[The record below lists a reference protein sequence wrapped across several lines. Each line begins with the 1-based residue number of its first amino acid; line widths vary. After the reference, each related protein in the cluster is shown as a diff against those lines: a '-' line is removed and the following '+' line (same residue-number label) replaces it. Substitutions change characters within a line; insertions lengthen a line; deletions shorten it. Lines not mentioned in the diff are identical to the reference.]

1 MKTLLYLKHL
11 YVLLFLTL
19 SLQSFVTSISI
30 QKYPGVIR
38 MKLKRNSVSIFKIC
52 LTFMMIKN
60 DYIKIIDNYFTE
72 FYKKLYLKT
81 RKF

>member
-19 SLQSFVTSISI
+19 SLQSFVASISI

-38 MKLKRNSVSIFKIC
+38 MKLRRNSVSIRKIH
-52 LTFMMIKN
+52 LIFMTIKN
-60 DYIKIIDNYFTE
+60 GKMKLIDNY
-72 FYKKLYLKT
+72 
-81 RKF
+81 

>member
-19 SLQSFVTSISI
+19 SLQSFVASISI

-38 MKLKRNSVSIFKIC
+38 MKLRRNSVSIRKIH
-52 LTFMMIKN
+52 LTLMIMKN
-60 DYIKIIDNYFTE
+60 E
-72 FYKKLYLKT
+72 
-81 RKF
+81 

>member
-19 SLQSFVTSISI
+19 SLQSFVASISI

-38 MKLKRNSVSIFKIC
+38 MKLRRNSVSIRKIH
-52 LTFMMIKN
+52 LTFMTIENMVK
-60 DYIKIIDNYFTE
+60 
-72 FYKKLYLKT
+72 
-81 RKF
+81 